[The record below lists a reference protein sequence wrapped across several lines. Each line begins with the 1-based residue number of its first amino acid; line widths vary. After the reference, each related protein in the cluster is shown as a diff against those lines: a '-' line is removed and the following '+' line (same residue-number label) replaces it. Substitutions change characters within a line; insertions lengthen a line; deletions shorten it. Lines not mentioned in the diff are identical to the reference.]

1 MRFCPKCS
9 LKIKANIEKC
19 PICKV
24 ELLSCADDEEH
35 STQPPDPKQA
45 DQSTSTGSDTPSLE
59 KTVSAPE
66 TKPQQPAPPVP
77 ASTPAQSVTGND
89 ELAQKIEQ
97 LTTQLTSI
105 EKNLALING
114 KDAVIKKSVVDLEAK
129 INKLEKQVVQQ
140 EPFPL
145 DRLEA
150 LEQKMDQRTS
160 LTTSTPASELQSPET
175 NPPTRGNIQT
185 LRSLAGKMTPQGF
198 SSDENNFSEEETGFT
213 KDENDDF
220 SPAFQ
225 ASEITL
231 DEDSSSQVT
240 SERKKKIPLLIPLI
254 ALALIA
260 IWLGFYYAKPQNQQI
275 ETAIVTEEIAP
286 IPTSPNTEPLSGE
299 EQQPLMTKND
309 ETREVKEVAQPS
321 PEPVEV
327 KPTLTKTPPPAVK
340 TVSDNPP
347 RFTIN
352 VGSFKDKKLATA
364 LTTRLRDN
372 GYTALMSQSGPNDF
386 YRVKVGAFP
395 TIEEARTYAALLKK
409 KEKLDTFV
417 TSIDQP

>member
-45 DQSTSTGSDTPSLE
+45 DQSTSTGSDTPSPE

-89 ELAQKIEQ
+89 ELVQKIEQ

-114 KDAVIKKSVVDLEAK
+114 KDTVIKKSVVDLEAK

-225 ASEITL
+225 APDDTL
-231 DEDSSSQVT
+231 EDTSYVQVSSD
-240 SERKKKIPLLIPLI
+240 RKKKIPLLIPLI
-254 ALALIA
+254 ALALIVL
-260 IWLGFYYAKPQNQQI
+260 WLGFYYAKPQNQKT
-275 ETAIVTEEIAP
+275 ETAIVTEEITP
-286 IPTSPNTEPLSGE
+286 LTTSQNTEPLTEE
-299 EQQPLMTKND
+299 EQKPINTNN
-309 ETREVKEVAQPS
+309 EAAREVKKTPQPAPLPTEEKPAQPQA
-321 PEPVEV
+321 P
-327 KPTLTKTPPPAVK
+327 PTAVK
-340 TVSDNPP
+340 AVSDNPP

-395 TIEEARTYAALLKK
+395 TIEEARAYAATLKK

>member
-1 MRFCPKCS
+1 MLMMKNVQRSHPVP
-9 LKIKANIEKC
+9 E
-19 PICKV
+19 
-24 ELLSCADDEEH
+24 
-35 STQPPDPKQA
+35 QA
-45 DQSTSTGSDTPSLE
+45 DQTVNTGPTAPSPE
-59 KTVSAPE
+59 KTVSVPE
-66 TKPQQPAPPVP
+66 DKPHASVPPAP
-77 ASTPAQSVTGND
+77 ASTPAQSVSGNE

-97 LTTQLTSI
+97 LGTRLASI
-105 EKNLALING
+105 EKNLALVTG
-114 KDAVIKKSVVDLEAK
+114 KDTVIKKSVVDLEAK

-140 EPFPL
+140 ESFPL
-145 DRLEA
+145 DRIEA
-150 LEQKMDQRTS
+150 LEQKMAKSTS
-160 LTTSTPASELQSPET
+160 LTTSSPATDVQSSET
-175 NPPTRGNIQT
+175 TPPTRGNIQT
-185 LRSLAGKMTPQGF
+185 LRSLAGKMSPQGF
-198 SSDENNFSEEETGFT
+198 SPDQNTFPEEETGFT
-213 KDENDDF
+213 KEENDDF

-231 DEDSSSQVT
+231 DEDSPSQFS

-260 IWLGFYYAKPQNQQI
+260 LWLGFYYAKPQNQQI

-286 IPTSPNTEPLSGE
+286 TPTSPNTEPLSGE
-299 EQQPLMTKND
+299 VQQPVITTNN
-309 ETREVKEVAQPS
+309 EAAREVKETDQPS
-321 PEPVEV
+321 PESTEE
-327 KPTLTKTPPPAVK
+327 KPTLSKTPPPAVK
-340 TVSDNPP
+340 GVADKPP